1 MSWIVF
7 IGTTM
12 LVAQV
17 APVVAA
23 EVVATRL
30 DGQSLE
36 GQLQAW
42 SEGTVTLQSDRKR
55 VVIVEPE
62 LISIRSHASMRG
74 EPAVEFVVELVTC

>member
-30 DGQSLE
+30 DGQSLG

-42 SEGTVTLQSDRKR
+42 SDGTLTLQSDGKR
-55 VVIVEPE
+55 VVIVDPE
-62 LISIRSHASMRG
+62 LLSIRSHASMRG
-74 EPAVEFVVELVTC
+74 